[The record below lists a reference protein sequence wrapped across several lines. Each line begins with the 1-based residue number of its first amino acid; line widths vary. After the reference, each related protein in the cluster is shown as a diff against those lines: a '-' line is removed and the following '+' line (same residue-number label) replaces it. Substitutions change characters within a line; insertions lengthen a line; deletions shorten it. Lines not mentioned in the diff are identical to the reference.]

1 MSSVAAQAF
10 LTGAVG
16 GSGEAPDAPSA
27 LAGLVERASAGD
39 ARAFD
44 QLMLETQD
52 RVLSV
57 AWRLLGNRED
67 ARDAAQET
75 YVRVYR
81 SLQRMDSRRDPMGFI
96 YRIAVNVCRD
106 ASRRR
111 RRSPIVAVEAP
122 EPAVRAKAEEA
133 LLEAERRSSVL
144 AALAALPPR
153 ERAALVLR
161 DLEGLTSGEVARV
174 LGCRPGTVRA
184 QIAAAR
190 TKIREH
196 CRRVFAGAGGGAR

>member
-16 GSGEAPDAPSA
+16 ASEEGLGASSA
-27 LAGLVERASAGD
+27 LAALVERARAGD

-44 QLMLETQD
+44 RLMLETQE
-52 RVLSV
+52 RVLAV
-57 AWRLLGNRED
+57 AWRMLGNRED

-81 SLQRMDSRRDPMGFI
+81 HLAGFHAGQDLMGWI

-106 ASRRR
+106 AARRR
-111 RRSPIVAVEAP
+111 RRSPIVARQAP
-122 EPAVRAKAEEA
+122 EPAERARAEEE
-133 LLEAERRSSVL
+133 LLREERRSSVRN
-144 AALAALPPR
+144 ALAALSPK
-153 ERAALVLR
+153 ERAALILR
-161 DLEGLTSGEVARV
+161 DLEGLTSEEVARI
-174 LGCRPGTVRA
+174 LGSRPGTVRA

-190 TKIREH
+190 TKIRAH
-196 CRRVFAGAGGGAR
+196 CQRVFDRVNGGER

>member
-16 GSGEAPDAPSA
+16 GSGEGPEAPSA
-27 LAGLVERASAGD
+27 LAGLVERARAGD

-44 QLMLETQD
+44 RLMLETQD

-81 SLQRMDSRRDPMGFI
+81 NLGRMDSRQDPIGWI

-106 ASRRR
+106 TARRR

-122 EPAVRAKAEEA
+122 EPAVRAKAEEV
-133 LLEAERRSSVL
+133 LLDAERRSSVL
-144 AALAALPPR
+144 AALAALPPK

-174 LGCRPGTVRA
+174 LGCRAGTIRA
-184 QIAAAR
+184 QVASAR
-190 TKIREH
+190 MKIRAH
-196 CRRVFAGAGGGAR
+196 CERFFGRANGGER